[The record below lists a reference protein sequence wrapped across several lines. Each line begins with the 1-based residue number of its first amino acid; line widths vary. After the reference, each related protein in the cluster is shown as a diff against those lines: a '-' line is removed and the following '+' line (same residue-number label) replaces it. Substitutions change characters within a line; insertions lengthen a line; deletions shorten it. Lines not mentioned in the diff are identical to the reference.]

1 MIRQLMRF
9 SLVPFLSSLG
19 SGNLDLNPQKWLVA
33 PSKKALRFCVAC
45 MIMFMAIGSSQ
56 AQTGKFSLSGYVKDE
71 SNGEVLINA
80 TITIQPTGIAVMTNS
95 YGYYSV
101 TLPAGKYTMIV
112 SYSGFKTY
120 QKEIDLNGNTK
131 IDASLNVTAGK
142 DMQEVVITGEKKL
155 RRTNT
160 VGMGIQQLSAAQIK
174 KIPAFMGEPDV
185 VKALLTLP
193 GVTTVGEGAAGFNV
207 RGGNVDENLIIMDEA
222 PVYNSSHLLGFFSV
236 FNPDAVKNVT
246 MYKSAF
252 PAEYGGRT
260 SSVLDI
266 RMKEG
271 NNQKFAVNGGIGNV
285 FSRLS
290 VEGPLQKDRSSFI
303 VAARRSYIDVL
314 AKPFL
319 NSEDRN
325 STMYFYDLTAKLN
338 YQLNEK
344 NTIYLSGYFGRDVFG
359 FGNQVKFNWGNSTA
373 TMRWN
378 HLFNRKLFLNTS
390 VYYSKYN
397 YSLKFNSDDEIPQGY
412 DWTSDIQTYGVKPSL
427 TWFASNKH
435 TIKTGVN
442 VIYYNFYPGK
452 GVATSEGEKA
462 EIALKRR
469 YGSEMAAFLEDTWKL
484 NSKWQ
489 IQAGVRLNQYAYLGK
504 TSVYHFR
511 DTTANVRKPLDREE
525 VVTSKKPVTDWLFF
539 EPRLSLRYEMKKN
552 TFFKLGYSR
561 STQYIH
567 LLSNTASP
575 TPVDLYF
582 PSTNNIK
589 PSLTDQFSVGFVTL
603 PNGWPVE
610 ISVETFYKKMDDL
623 LDYIDNAN
631 LDLNQFVEADLLT
644 GKGKS
649 YGLEL
654 EVKKETGK
662 WQGWVNY
669 TLSRSLRKTD
679 GISNNEWYLSRYDRT
694 HVINS
699 CVMYTLND
707 KWSFSGNFTYG
718 SGTPTTFPD
727 TRLDIQGMAIPYNS
741 TNKRSEFRLPAFHRL
756 DVSAT
761 MKGRQDKKF
770 KTEWVFGI
778 YNLYARQNAYS
789 IYFRQNKDDP
799 SKKEAVRLSIIGS
812 LIPSVTWNFKF

>member
-9 SLVPFLSSLG
+9 FVFILLLTATVQL
-19 SGNLDLNPQKWLVA
+19 
-33 PSKKALRFCVAC
+33 
-45 MIMFMAIGSSQ
+45 Q
-56 AQTGKFSLSGYVKDE
+56 AQTGKYTISGYIKDE
-71 SNGEVLINA
+71 ASGEVLINA
-80 TITIQPTGIAVMTNS
+80 TVSIPSAGVAVMTNA

-101 TLPAGKYTMIV
+101 TLPGGNYTV
-112 SYSGFKTY
+112 LVTYSGYKAY
-120 QKEIDLNGNTK
+120 QKEMKLNGNMTM
-131 IDASLNVTAGK
+131 DMPLQSSAGN
-142 DMQEVVITGEKKL
+142 MQQVVITGEKKL

-160 VGMGIQQLSAAQIK
+160 VGMGIQQLSVSQIK

-271 NNQKFAVNGGIGNV
+271 NNQKYAVNGGIGNV

-290 VEGPLQKDRSSFI
+290 VEGPIQKDKSSFV

-319 NSEDRN
+319 KSSDRDN
-325 STMYFYDLTAKLN
+325 TMYFYDLTAKMNYELN
-338 YQLNEK
+338 DK

-359 FGNQVKFNWGNSTA
+359 VGNQVKFAWGNT
-373 TMRWN
+373 TGTFRWN

-397 YSLKFNSDDEIPQGY
+397 YSLKFKSDDDIQQGY
-412 DWTSDIQTYGVKPSL
+412 DWTSDIQTYGVKPTL
-427 TWFASNKH
+427 TWYASNKH

-442 VIYYNFYPGK
+442 FIYYNFYPGK
-452 GVATSEGEKA
+452 GVANSEGHSTELELA
-462 EIALKRR
+462 RR
-469 YGSEMAAFLEDTWKL
+469 YGSESAAFLEDTWKI
-484 NSKWQ
+484 NSKLQ
-489 IQAGVRLNQYAYLGK
+489 LQAGIRLTQYAYLGH
-504 TSVYHFR
+504 TNVYYYR
-511 DTTANVRKPLDREE
+511 DTTENTRKPLDHVD
-525 VVTSKKPVTDWLFF
+525 VVDSKKPVNTWNFF
-539 EPRLSLRYEMKKN
+539 EPRVSLRYELKKN
-552 TFFKLGYSR
+552 TFLKAGYSR
-561 STQYIH
+561 TTQYIH

-589 PSLTDQFSVGFVTL
+589 PSLTDQYSVGFVTL
-603 PNGWPVE
+603 PEGFPIE

-631 LDLNQFVEADLLT
+631 LDLNQLVEGDLLT

-649 YGLEL
+649 YGVELEL
-654 EVKKETGK
+654 KKETGK

-669 TLSRSLRKTD
+669 TLSRSWRKTP
-679 GISNNEWYLSRYDRT
+679 GVSNDDWYLSRYNRT
-694 HVINS
+694 HVINA
-699 CVMYTLND
+699 CVVHELND

-718 SGTPTTFPD
+718 SGTPSTFPD
-727 TRLDIQGMAIPYNS
+727 VRLDIQDMAIPYN
-741 TNKRSEFRLPAFHRL
+741 TEGKRNSFTLPAYHRL

-761 MKGRQDKKF
+761 MKGRQGKKM
-770 KTEWVFGI
+770 KQEWVFGI

-789 IYFRQNKDDP
+789 IYFQQDKDNP
-799 SKKEAVRLSIIGS
+799 QKKEAVRLSIIGS
-812 LIPSVTWNFKF
+812 LIPSITWNFKF